1 MCPTRDQISLLEH
14 ISRLIG
20 ESHDFK
26 GTVDNI
32 VSLVKREM
40 HTDVCSLYLYN
51 EERNHLALV
60 ASEGLSGDA
69 IGKVK
74 MKPSEGLT
82 GLVFE
87 TRTPL
92 VVQNAETHPRFRYF
106 PITREEHY
114 HTFLGVPL
122 ISRRNPIGVLVVQDK
137 GERSYTK
144 QELQLFNTIAGQVA
158 GVVVNARLLNGLSMG
173 TMALEPVAEPVHQ
186 SKLLH
191 GTPATPG
198 IAMGTAIILEGS
210 DDIHYIME
218 ELSENPD
225 QERKLFD
232 KSVGEARAEI
242 EKLQSRIHEQLGEED
257 AAIFN
262 IHLMMIEDQGF
273 TQKVDDLI
281 SSGYTALYSVKTVV
295 AEYLNSFDNINDPY
309 LKERGVDIEDVGR
322 RLMRLLSGSAS
333 DDTLFIEEEGI
344 LLSRLITPSDAANL
358 AGQKVKGIATAS
370 GGHTSH
376 AIILSRSMGIPC
388 VVGIDEI
395 LDIVHPGDFIIVDGN
410 TGTVYVNP
418 DENVVQEY
426 RRLTEDYNRH
436 MVELVRERD
445 LPAVTLDGYRVELLA
460 NVGLISDLKLTSF
473 YGAEG
478 IGLYRTEIPFLARNM
493 IPEEDEQYRIYRR
506 MVEGAMGKPVT
517 IRTLD
522 VGGDKN
528 VPYLKIPKEENP
540 FLGWRSIRMC
550 LEKVDIFKIQIRAI
564 LRAAVH
570 GSVNLM
576 IPMISSMEEVHRVK
590 TLIEES
596 IRELDASRVPHRSGV
611 PVGIMIE
618 IPAAA
623 HLADR
628 LAKEVDFFSIGTN
641 DLTQYALAVD
651 RNNRKVAHLY
661 DPMNPAVL
669 SLIQM
674 TTKAARDNGI
684 PVGVCGEIASLPL
697 WTPLLLGLGVTDL
710 SMNAAAIPLVKR
722 SIRLIKYQDCQRAA
736 RRAIKASTSSEV
748 RRILSRFETM
758 IKTQVYFSPRE
769 TVSREQ

>member
-1 MCPTRDQISLLEH
+1 MCPTRDQISLLEQ

-20 ESHDFK
+20 ESHDFR

-51 EERNHLALV
+51 DERDHLAL
-60 ASEGLSGDA
+60 AATEGLSRSA

-74 MKPSEGLT
+74 MRPSEGLT

-92 VVQNAETHPRFRYF
+92 VVQNADKHPRFRYF
-106 PITREEHY
+106 PITKEEHY

-158 GVVVNARLLNGLSMG
+158 GVVVNARLLNGLSMD
-173 TMALEPVAEPVHQ
+173 AAAPKPVAEIAHQ
-186 SKLLH
+186 SRLLH
-191 GTPATPG
+191 GIPAAPG
-198 IAMGTAIILEGS
+198 IAMGTAIILEGPDDFHYLMEKHS
-210 DDIHYIME
+210 DDPE
-218 ELSENPD
+218 
-225 QERKLFD
+225 QERKFLD
-232 KSVGEARAEI
+232 NAVAEARTEI
-242 EKLQSRIHEQLGEED
+242 EKLQRRVHEQLGEED

-295 AEYLNSFDNINDPY
+295 SDYLNSFDNINDPY
-309 LKERGVDIEDVGR
+309 LRERGVDIEDVGR
-322 RLMRLLSGSAS
+322 RLGRLLSGSGSEDAM
-333 DDTLFIEEEGI
+333 FIEKAGI
-344 LLSRLITPSDAANL
+344 LVSRLITPSDAASL
-358 AGQKVKGIATAS
+358 AGQKVEGVATAG

-395 LDIVHPGDFIIVDGN
+395 LDIVHSGDFLIVDGN
-410 TGTVYVNP
+410 MGTVFVNP
-418 DENVVQEY
+418 DESIVREY

-436 MVELVRERD
+436 VVELVSERD
-445 LPAVTLDGYRVELLA
+445 LPAVTLDGYRVELMG
-460 NVGLISDLKLTSF
+460 NVGLLSDLKLTSF

-478 IGLYRTEIPFLARNM
+478 IGLYRTELPFIARNVL
-493 IPEEDEQYRIYRR
+493 PGEDDQYRIYRR
-506 MVEGAMGKPVT
+506 MVEGSMGKPVT

-528 VPYLKIPKEENP
+528 IPYLKMPKEDNP

-550 LEKVDIFKIQIRAI
+550 LEKVDIFKVQIRAI
-564 LRAAVH
+564 LRAAIH
-570 GSVNLM
+570 GSVNIM
-576 IPMISSMEEVHRVK
+576 IPMISSMEEIRRVK
-590 TLIEES
+590 ILIEES
-596 IRELDASRVPHRSGV
+596 IRELEVSRVPHDPGV

-618 IPAAA
+618 IPAAV

-651 RNNRKVAHLY
+651 RNNPKVAHLY

-684 PVGVCGEIASLPL
+684 PVGVCGEIAALPL

-722 SIRLIKYQDCQRAA
+722 SIRLIKHQDCVRAA
-736 RRAIKASTSSEV
+736 RRALKVGTSSEV

-758 IKTQVYFSPRE
+758 IKTQVYFSPSE
-769 TVSREQ
+769 GKS